1 MSEEIILEN
10 KENTAVDNSVNE
22 DLTKYIKK
30 EKTSLKKILIGLIVL
45 LSLLIIV
52 GLMIFIF
59 SSNEPQVENIQE
71 VATQEEATQEILE
84 EEKEPEV
91 IFDLSSINSKKL
103 NDQLAS
109 FTNKN
114 IQKENSED
122 FEKLEEERRILE
134 EQKRIEEESLRIEAD
149 MLIQQKDILLEKK
162 AELQDE
168 MEKLEALKQEAIL
181 AKEELLKAQNINN
194 NSSKEQFEEKEIK
207 DENLNKE
214 ASTPN
219 IPELNEKVTKE
230 NNNEFLKFINVAK
243 IKGVL
248 YKKYLDKASKIN
260 PNILLCRDDLN
271 RIELIYGPFNSDE
284 DRQTLIGKLVKN
296 GFSEAYEVEFTK
308 EEFDKKCNY

>member
-1 MSEEIILEN
+1 MPEEIIPEN

-30 EKTSLKKILIGLIVL
+30 EKTSLKKILIGLIAL

-59 SSNEPQVENIQE
+59 SSNEPQVEII
-71 VATQEEATQEILE
+71 QEEATQEVVE

-91 IFDLSSINSKKL
+91 SFDLSSINSKKL
-103 NDQLAS
+103 NDQLAN

-162 AELQDE
+162 AELQNE

-194 NSSKEQFEEKEIK
+194 SSNKEQFEEKEIK
-207 DENLNKE
+207 DDNLNKE

-230 NNNEFLKFINVAK
+230 NNNNEFLKFINVAK

-271 RIELIYGPFNSDE
+271 RIELIYGPFNSDQ
-284 DRQTLIGKLVKN
+284 DRQTLIDKLVKN

>member
-1 MSEEIILEN
+1 MPEEIIPEN

-30 EKTSLKKILIGLIVL
+30 EKTSLKKILIGLIAL

-59 SSNEPQVENIQE
+59 SSNEPQVEII
-71 VATQEEATQEILE
+71 QEEATQEVVE

-91 IFDLSSINSKKL
+91 SFDLSSINSKKL
-103 NDQLAS
+103 NDQLAN

-194 NSSKEQFEEKEIK
+194 SSSKEQFEEKEIK
-207 DENLNKE
+207 DDNLNKE

-230 NNNEFLKFINVAK
+230 NNNNEFLKFINVAK

-271 RIELIYGPFNSDE
+271 RIELIYGPFNSDQ
-284 DRQTLIGKLVKN
+284 DRQTLIDKLVKN